1 MTIGENLKRARKA
14 RGLSQGTL
22 AERID
27 AGKST
32 YIGWEHDTNPPPADK
47 LMLMAEVLDV
57 SIDELLFGE
66 NAGLSE
72 EMRDLFRRF
81 EKLPG
86 GTKQQARLML
96 RAMLFSLESGAAG
109 AEDAA

>member
-14 RGLSQGTL
+14 RGLSQGAL

-47 LMLMAEVLDV
+47 LMLLAEVLDV
-57 SIDELLFGE
+57 SVDELLFGE

-81 EKLPG
+81 ERLPNSTKL
-86 GTKQQARLML
+86 QARLML
-96 RAMLFSLESGAAG
+96 RAMIFSLESGAAQ